1 MNKELKI
8 DWPKDG
14 LHTLELELKR
24 KGVDIIRFADLSSLS
39 ETVTRGFSKA
49 ILIGILLSKEYVI
62 DLYKATEK
70 GSNEFAEKE
79 RRADE
84 LAEWTAEY
92 LQKHGYNA
100 FAQSE
105 EKLWQNG
112 YFDTKTKSS
121 TLPHKTIALL
131 AGLGWIGKNNLLI
144 TEDYGCAFCMCTILT
159 DLPIDVKMSPLISSK
174 CGECGLCKLICPTN
188 AILGNVWSKN
198 CDRDMLVDVFRCET
212 CLKCLAHCPWTVRYA
227 KQGTE

>member
-92 LQKHGYNA
+92 LQKHGYMLLPSQKKN
-100 FAQSE
+100 FGRMVILILKLNHLHCLTRQS
-105 EKLWQNG
+105 
-112 YFDTKTKSS
+112 
-121 TLPHKTIALL
+121 
-131 AGLGWIGKNNLLI
+131 
-144 TEDYGCAFCMCTILT
+144 
-159 DLPIDVKMSPLISSK
+159 
-174 CGECGLCKLICPTN
+174 LCLR
-188 AILGNVWSKN
+188 VW
-198 CDRDMLVDVFRCET
+198 V
-212 CLKCLAHCPWTVRYA
+212 
-227 KQGTE
+227 G